1 MIAGKECG
9 RDLPEFA
16 PHAVRRTMNGV
27 RRRTASLQLSF
38 EDVRAQAPAWEENM
52 RTAIRTMKRLA
63 VPLVLLA
70 LLYGV
75 SPAGADAHDESRL
88 SGKQLKALL
97 ATARTAEDHQ
107 KIAAYY
113 RDQAQLLSAKAQEFS
128 ERAAYLATQPATI
141 ESKQGIGC
149 NCTSHY
155 RYFSKIY
162 SQQAREFEQKAAKE
176 EEAVRKLGGA
186 SPPSR

>member
-1 MIAGKECG
+1 MK
-9 RDLPEFA
+9 
-16 PHAVRRTMNGV
+16 
-27 RRRTASLQLSF
+27 
-38 EDVRAQAPAWEENM
+38 
-52 RTAIRTMKRLA
+52 TAIRTMKRLVA
-63 VPLVLLA
+63 PFVLLA

-75 SPAGADAHDESRL
+75 SPASADAHDESRL

-113 RDQAQLLSAKAQEFS
+113 RDRAQQLSVKAQEFS
-128 ERAAYLATQPATI
+128 QRADYLATQPATI

-162 SQQAREFEQKAAKE
+162 SQQAREFERKAAQE
-176 EEAVRKLGGA
+176 EEVVRKLGGV
-186 SPPSR
+186 SSPSR

>member
-1 MIAGKECG
+1 
-9 RDLPEFA
+9 
-16 PHAVRRTMNGV
+16 
-27 RRRTASLQLSF
+27 
-38 EDVRAQAPAWEENM
+38 M
-52 RTAIRTMKRLA
+52 RTAIRTMKRLVA
-63 VPLVLLA
+63 PFVFLA

-75 SPAGADAHDESRL
+75 SPAGADADDGSRL
-88 SGKQLKALL
+88 SGKQLKGLL

-107 KIAAYY
+107 RIAAYY
-113 RDQAQLLSAKAQEFS
+113 RDQAQRLSAEAQEFS

-162 SQQAREFEQKAAKE
+162 SQQAREFEQKAAQE
-176 EEAVRKLGGA
+176 EEVVRKLGGTS
-186 SPPSR
+186 SPRR